1 MAKPGDISE
10 ECVMAD
16 VVTGIACAVDIMT
29 DDFTNSDGELV
40 DMIHDVTGTDCVVV
54 VMIDDVTGT
63 GCEVDV
69 MVDDDTGSIW
79 KKSHRIVSDL
89 NTHVLLFF

>member
-1 MAKPGDISE
+1 
-10 ECVMAD
+10 
-16 VVTGIACAVDIMT
+16 
-29 DDFTNSDGELV
+29 
-40 DMIHDVTGTDCVVV
+40 MIHDVTGTDCVVV

-79 KKSHRIVSDL
+79 KKSHRIV
-89 NTHVLLFF
+89 